1 MVKQTMT
8 PLNEVMFQLQKHEL
22 NRDLTLH
29 KGCYIPNIKNTVES
43 LLRVLKSQKGNRA
56 YLPYYFTIVN
66 ILNKLNDE

>member
-1 MVKQTMT
+1 MT

-43 LLRVLKSQKGNRA
+43 LLNVLKMQSGNRA
-56 YLPYYFTIVN
+56 YLPYYWHLFN
-66 ILNKLNDE
+66 IYQKLEDENKR